1 MPWNDNKG
9 GGWPPGGG
17 GRGPWGQGP
26 SNGGGGGGNG
36 RGPNRPPDLDE
47 LWKRFR
53 EYLKRWFPNQA
64 PNAVLIAAVTAGV
77 LFLWILTGVYQI
89 QPAEQGVVLR
99 FGQYVDKLGSG
110 LHVRLPYPIEV
121 VLRPNVEAENQLH
134 VGFIKETDDS
144 EAPAI
149 DISAESIM
157 LTGDENVVDLDFDVF
172 WKVAD
177 AEKYLF
183 EVKDPQNTI
192 KAVAES
198 AMREVV
204 GRRPLRNVLPSE
216 VVPVAP
222 PPVIPGVPLPTT
234 PVIPPPAA
242 AAVSAQNEILDE
254 VRKVIQGT
262 LDQYGAGVV
271 IERVI
276 ITRIGPPADV
286 LKAFTDVQAAV
297 QERDRLQNEALTHAS
312 SVVPR
317 AKGQATQITIEA
329 DAYRQRI
336 TAEALG
342 AASRFRQIY
351 EEYRKAPE
359 VTRERM
365 FLETMERIMAGTDKI
380 VIDKGQT
387 GAPGVVPYL
396 PLNELQRR
404 PAAPTQ
410 PAQR

>member
-26 SNGGGGGGNG
+26 SNNGGG
-36 RGPNRPPDLDE
+36 RGPNNVRPPDLEDIF
-47 LWKRFR
+47 KRLR
-53 EYLKRWFPNQA
+53 EYMRRWFPNQS
-64 PNAVLIAAVTAGV
+64 PNTMLLGLGGGGL

-121 VLRPNVEAENQLH
+121 VLRPNVEAENQLN
-134 VGFIKETDDS
+134 VGFIRENGVAD
-144 EAPAI
+144 APTI

-183 EVKDPQNTI
+183 EVKDVQNTI

-204 GRRPLRNVLPSE
+204 GNNKIETVQTEGR
-216 VVPVAP
+216 VVVQQDVQKLMQKTLDSYNAGVTITR
-222 PPVIPGVPLPTT
+222 VILLKVD
-234 PVIPPPAA
+234 PPA
-242 AAVSAQNEILDE
+242 Q
-254 VRKVIQGT
+254 VI
-262 LDQYGAGVV
+262 D
-271 IERVI
+271 
-276 ITRIGPPADV
+276 
-286 LKAFTDVQAAV
+286 AFRDVQAARAD
-297 QERDRLQNEALTHAS
+297 QEKRRNEAQKYQNTI
-312 SVVPR
+312 VPQAR
-317 AKGQATQITIEA
+317 GEAAKIVQ
-329 DAYRQRI
+329 D
-336 TAEALG
+336 AEAYKQKVVTEAQG
-342 AASRFRQIY
+342 EAQRFNSILDQ
-351 EEYRKAPE
+351 YRNAKQ

-365 FLETMERIMAGTDKI
+365 YLETMQRVLGNTNKI
-380 VIDKGQT
+380 VIENKSGIIQ
-387 GAPGVVPYL
+387 YL
-396 PLNELQRR
+396 PMPMPELRR
-404 PAAPTQ
+404 SQSPDAAMQ
-410 PAQR
+410 GAN

>member
-1 MPWNDNKG
+1 MPWSNNSG
-9 GGWPPGGG
+9 GGWKGGSGGG
-17 GRGPWGQGP
+17 GGPWGQGP
-26 SNGGGGGGNG
+26 SGNNGGN
-36 RGPNRPPDLDE
+36 NQPPDLE
-47 LWKRFR
+47 
-53 EYLKRWFPNQA
+53 EILKRSQDRLKQVMPSGGGMSTA
-64 PNAVLIAAVTAGV
+64 AIVLLVLAAMIAWGLSGFYTVRTNEVA
-77 LFLWILTGVYQI
+77 LQM
-89 QPAEQGVVLR
+89 R
-99 FGQYVDKLGSG
+99 FGEFTGRKGEG
-110 LHVRLPYPIEV
+110 LNYNWPYPIGSV
-121 VLRPNVEAENQLH
+121 IKLPVTDVRTVEIGSGPIDTRRGPTPVATNH
-134 VGFIKETDDS
+134 DS
-144 EAPAI
+144 L
-149 DISAESIM
+149 M
-157 LTGDENVVDLDFDVF
+157 LTADENIVDIGFSVQWRIDARKPEDFVF
-172 WKVAD
+172 KI
-177 AEKYLF
+177 
-183 EVKDPQNTI
+183 QNPEGSI

-204 GRRPLRNVLPSE
+204 GRRQLRNVLPSE

-222 PPVIPGVPLPTT
+222 PPVIPGVQLPSAPAT
-234 PVIPPPAA
+234 PPPAA

-276 ITRIGPPADV
+276 ITRIGPPSEV

-317 AKGQATQITIEA
+317 AKGQAEQIKIEA
-329 DAYRQRI
+329 EAQRQRI
-336 TAEALG
+336 TAEAEG
-342 AASRFRQIY
+342 AASRFRQVY
-351 EEYRKAPE
+351 EQYSKAKE

-365 FLETMERIMAGTDKI
+365 YLETMERIFAGTDKI
-380 VIDKGQT
+380 VIEKAPN

-404 PAAPTQ
+404 PGAPAQ

>member
-26 SNGGGGGGNG
+26 SNGGGGGGGGG

-64 PNAVLIAAVTAGV
+64 PNAVMIGV
-77 LFLWILTGVYQI
+77 VSIGMLFLWILTGVYQI

-134 VGFIKETDDS
+134 VGFIKEADVSD
-144 EAPAI
+144 APSI

-192 KAVAES
+192 KAIAES

-204 GRRPLRNVLPSE
+204 GNNKIETVQTEGRVVVQQE
-216 VVPVAP
+216 VQK
-222 PPVIPGVPLPTT
+222 LM
-234 PVIPPPAA
+234 
-242 AAVSAQNEILDE
+242 Q
-254 VRKVIQGT
+254 KT
-262 LDQYGAGVV
+262 LDSYNAGVT
-271 IERVI
+271 ITRVI
-276 ITRIGPPADV
+276 LLKVDPPTQVID
-286 LKAFTDVQAAV
+286 AFRDVQAARAD
-297 QERDRLQNEALTHAS
+297 QEKRRNEAQKYQNTI
-312 SVVPR
+312 VPQAR
-317 AKGQATQITIEA
+317 GESAKIVQ
-329 DAYRQRI
+329 D
-336 TAEALG
+336 AEAYKQKLITEAQG
-342 AASRFRQIY
+342 EAQRFLSIFEQY
-351 EEYRKAPE
+351 KNAKQ

-365 FLETMERIMAGTDKI
+365 YLETMQRVLGSTNKI
-380 VIDKGQT
+380 VIENKS
-387 GAPGVVPYL
+387 GVIQYL
-396 PLNELQRR
+396 PMPMPELRR
-404 PAAPTQ
+404 TQ
-410 PAQR
+410 SPEVVTPGAN

>member
-26 SNGGGGGGNG
+26 SNSGGG
-36 RGPNRPPDLDE
+36 RGPNNVRPPDLEDIF
-47 LWKRFR
+47 KRLR
-53 EYLKRWFPNQA
+53 EYMRRWFPNQS
-64 PNAVLIAAVTAGV
+64 PNTMLLGLGGGGL

-121 VLRPNVEAENQLH
+121 VLRPNVEAENQLN
-134 VGFIKETDDS
+134 VGFIRENGVAD
-144 EAPAI
+144 APTI

-183 EVKDPQNTI
+183 EVKDVQNTI

-204 GRRPLRNVLPSE
+204 GNNKIETVQTEGR
-216 VVPVAP
+216 VVVQQDVQKLMQKTLDSYNAGVTITR
-222 PPVIPGVPLPTT
+222 VILLKVD
-234 PVIPPPAA
+234 PPA
-242 AAVSAQNEILDE
+242 Q
-254 VRKVIQGT
+254 VI
-262 LDQYGAGVV
+262 D
-271 IERVI
+271 
-276 ITRIGPPADV
+276 
-286 LKAFTDVQAAV
+286 AFRDVQAARAD
-297 QERDRLQNEALTHAS
+297 QEKRRNEAQKYQNTI
-312 SVVPR
+312 VPQAR
-317 AKGQATQITIEA
+317 GEAAKIVQ
-329 DAYRQRI
+329 D
-336 TAEALG
+336 AEAYKQKVVTEAQG
-342 AASRFRQIY
+342 EAQRFNSILDQ
-351 EEYRKAPE
+351 YRNAKQ

-365 FLETMERIMAGTDKI
+365 YIETMQRVLGNTNKI
-380 VIDKGQT
+380 VIENKSGIIQ
-387 GAPGVVPYL
+387 YL
-396 PLNELQRR
+396 PMPMPELRR
-404 PAAPTQ
+404 SQSPDAAMQ
-410 PAQR
+410 GAN

>member
-26 SNGGGGGGNG
+26 SNGGGGGGG

-64 PNAVLIAAVTAGV
+64 PNAVLIAAVSAGV
-77 LFLWILTGVYQI
+77 LFLWMLTGVYQI

-144 EAPAI
+144 DAPSI

-204 GRRPLRNVLPSE
+204 GNNKIETVQTEGR
-216 VVPVAP
+216 VVVQQD
-222 PPVIPGVPLPTT
+222 VQKLM
-234 PVIPPPAA
+234 
-242 AAVSAQNEILDE
+242 Q
-254 VRKVIQGT
+254 RT
-262 LDQYGAGVV
+262 LDSYNAGVT
-271 IERVI
+271 ITRVI
-276 ITRIGPPADV
+276 LLKVDPPTQVID
-286 LKAFTDVQAAV
+286 AFRDVQAARAD
-297 QERDRLQNEALTHAS
+297 QEKRRNEAQKYQNTI
-312 SVVPR
+312 VPQAR
-317 AKGQATQITIEA
+317 GEAAKIVQ
-329 DAYRQRI
+329 D
-336 TAEALG
+336 AEAYKQKLITEAQG
-342 AASRFRQIY
+342 EAQRFLSIFEQY
-351 EEYRKAPE
+351 KNAKQ

-365 FLETMERIMAGTDKI
+365 YLETMQKVLGSTNKV
-380 VIDKGQT
+380 VIESKNGMIQYLPMPMPELRRTQGPEVVTT
-387 GAPGVVPYL
+387 GA
-396 PLNELQRR
+396 N
-404 PAAPTQ
+404 
-410 PAQR
+410 

>member
-134 VGFIKETDDS
+134 VGFIKETDDFD
-144 EAPAI
+144 APAI

-204 GRRPLRNVLPSE
+204 GNNKIETVQTEGR
-216 VVPVAP
+216 VVVQQD
-222 PPVIPGVPLPTT
+222 VQKLM
-234 PVIPPPAA
+234 
-242 AAVSAQNEILDE
+242 Q
-254 VRKVIQGT
+254 RT
-262 LDQYGAGVV
+262 LDSYNAGVT
-271 IERVI
+271 ITRVI
-276 ITRIGPPADV
+276 LLKVDPPTQVID
-286 LKAFTDVQAAV
+286 AFRDVQAARAD
-297 QERDRLQNEALTHAS
+297 QEKRRNEAQKYQNTI
-312 SVVPR
+312 VPQAR
-317 AKGQATQITIEA
+317 GEAAKIVQ
-329 DAYRQRI
+329 D
-336 TAEALG
+336 AEAYKQKLITEAQG
-342 AASRFRQIY
+342 EAQRFLSIFEQY
-351 EEYRKAPE
+351 KNAKQ

-365 FLETMERIMAGTDKI
+365 YLETMQKVLGSTNKV
-380 VIDKGQT
+380 VIESKNGMIQ
-387 GAPGVVPYL
+387 YL
-396 PLNELQRR
+396 PMPMPELRR
-404 PAAPTQ
+404 TQ
-410 PAQR
+410 GPEVVTPGAN